1 MTQDGAGKL
10 GEEALDEVEPGAV
23 LGRERKVE
31 AACRSCVEPG
41 SGFPRDVCGMIVED
55 QLDRGAGRIG
65 GIEKLEEFDELAA
78 AVAISDERVDLAGEQ
93 INPGQ
98 QAERAMTFVLMIAR
112 EGRMNVRH
120 GWQIRRRRSD
130 DLDARLL
137 VVGDDRCRLRRLLFR
152 FGGGLFQDL
161 DLAVDTQN
169 LRHLL
174 LELGVASFQVVAHL
188 VRLDVLLAEDLAQR
202 ALDQMGETFVPCR
215 RSALARMTGQKPRR
229 PQLVRIAVLLG
240 LIARQRYQPGFRF
253 RRNRRLLARSRSV
266 VEGCQRA
273 IRQCPLDAALDR
285 LMMYAKSLSHGK
297 KRPLLAIGEQICA
310 RSTWRA
316 ASVLDRERAV
326 SVSISSAV
334 IAKSTARRH
343 PAMMPLLV
351 HLTANEESTNKSP
364 VP

>member
-1 MTQDGAGKL
+1 MGVNVKSKRPAGRVSSQ
-10 GEEALDEVEPGAV
+10 AL
-23 LGRERKVE
+23 
-31 AACRSCVEPG
+31 
-41 SGFPRDVCGMIVED
+41 GFPRDVCGMIVED

-112 EGRMNVRH
+112 EGRMNVWH

-137 VVGDDRCRLRRLLFR
+137 VVGDDRCRLRRLLR

-188 VRLDVLLAEDLAQR
+188 VRLDVLLAEDLAHR
-202 ALDQMGETFVPCR
+202 ALDQMGERFVPRR
-215 RSALARMTGQKPRR
+215 RSTLARMTGQKPRR

-253 RRNRRLLARSRSV
+253 QRDRRLLARSRSV
-266 VEGCQRA
+266 VEGRQRA
-273 IRQCPLDAALDR
+273 VGQRPLD
-285 LMMYAKSLSHGK
+285 
-297 KRPLLAIGEQICA
+297 
-310 RSTWRA
+310 T
-316 ASVLDRERAV
+316 V
-326 SVSISSAV
+326 
-334 IAKSTARRH
+334 
-343 PAMMPLLV
+343 
-351 HLTANEESTNKSP
+351 
-364 VP
+364 

>member
-41 SGFPRDVCGMIVED
+41 SGFPRYVCGMIVED

-98 QAERAMTFVLMIAR
+98 QAERAMTFALMIAR

-137 VVGDDRCRLRRLLFR
+137 VVGDDRCRLRRLLR

-174 LELGVASFQVVAHL
+174 LELGVAPFQVVAHL
-188 VRLDVLLAEDLAQR
+188 VRLDVLLAEDLAHR

-240 LIARQRYQPGFRF
+240 LIARQRYQPAFASGT
-253 RRNRRLLARSRSV
+253 ASA
-266 VEGCQRA
+266 GCSA
-273 IRQCPLDAALDR
+273 FL
-285 LMMYAKSLSHGK
+285 
-297 KRPLLAIGEQICA
+297 
-310 RSTWRA
+310 
-316 ASVLDRERAV
+316 
-326 SVSISSAV
+326 SSASSYAGSPRDV
-334 IAKSTARRH
+334 CRASRETLSTSSPSAQASTSLDEADAPRSADGQPGDDVRF
-343 PAMMPLLV
+343 LL
-351 HLTANEESTNKSP
+351 L
-364 VP
+364 